1 VQRST
6 SGSDVGVSGRS
17 MPSASKVVYARTVD
31 GAIEALSEAYSDVM
45 MWVPAT
51 DSELRMRLTTRALAN
66 VALGDL
72 NLTRSIVR
80 SARYPWFAICLPGT
94 GKIGISTN
102 KASALVVGDQ
112 AAIVTPGDPVQVD
125 YLSERCRMHTVLF
138 DRTSLEAELAMML
151 GRTVTVPLRFDL
163 GIRRPA
169 VDGFGR
175 SVDLLTTEFDRPDG
189 LARVPLLAPR
199 LGRLLMAGLLTSY
212 RHNYSEELHEPAD
225 ESRPRAVQ
233 AAIDAIERDPAGIE
247 TVADIARAATLSVR
261 ALDAGFRRHLGIPP
275 MKYLRRVRMARAH
288 DALLAADADMTTA
301 TAIAHQ
307 WGFLHYGRFAAEYR
321 LIYGHAPSESLRSK
335 PTR

>member
-51 DSELRMRLTTRALAN
+51 DSELRMRLTTRTLAN

-80 SARYPWFAICLPGT
+80 SARYPWFAICLPGS
-94 GKIGISTN
+94 GKVGISTN
-102 KASALVVGDQ
+102 RASALVAGNRG
-112 AAIVTPGDPVQVD
+112 AIVTPGDPVQVE
-125 YLSERCRMHTVLF
+125 YLSERCRMYTVLV
-138 DRTSLEAELAMML
+138 DRSSLESELSMML
-151 GRTVTVPLRFDL
+151 GRTVTTPLQFDFD
-163 GIRRPA
+163 IRCSA
-169 VDGFGR
+169 ADAFGR
-175 SVDLLTTEFDRPDG
+175 SIDLLTAELDRPDG
-189 LARVPLLAPR
+189 LARAPMLASR

-212 RHNYSEELHEPAD
+212 RHNYSAELHEPAA
-225 ESRPRAVQ
+225 ESRPRTVQ
-233 AAIDAIERDPAGIE
+233 AAIDAIEKDPAGIE

-261 ALDAGFRRHLGIPP
+261 ALDAGFRRHVGIPP
-275 MKYLRRVRMARAH
+275 MKYLRRVRFARAH
-288 DALLAADADMTTA
+288 DALLAADAGITTA

-307 WGFLHYGRFAAEYR
+307 WGFLHYGRFAAEYQR
-321 LIYGHAPSESLRSK
+321 IYGSTPAESLKSK
-335 PTR
+335 STR